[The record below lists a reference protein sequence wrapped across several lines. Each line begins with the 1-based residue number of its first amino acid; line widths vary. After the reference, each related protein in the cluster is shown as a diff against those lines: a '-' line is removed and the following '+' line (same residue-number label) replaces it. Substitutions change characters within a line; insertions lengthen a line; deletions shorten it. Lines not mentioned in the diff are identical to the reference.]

1 MRILLAADIFGVT
14 GHLLEIAASLGGADK
29 RCRIVGPYPASVCF
43 ADEALAYSAFIR
55 HGGVDS
61 YTKKVLGHLA
71 DSGGEQLACIGFSA
85 GAAALWR
92 ALAAPAA
99 EGIGLA
105 VCLYGS
111 QIRNAVTVEPRCPC
125 LLVFPGEEP
134 HFSVEELIGC
144 LQHRP
149 RVWCATVPWR
159 HGYMNGLSR
168 NFDREG
174 YDRTLAW
181 LRWLLEQ
188 PDQAGC
194 DRDVFHS
201 LIRTVS

>member
-1 MRILLAADIFGVT
+1 MRILVAADIFGVT
-14 GHLLEIAASLGGADK
+14 GHLMEIAAAFGGAGN

-43 ADEALAYSAFIR
+43 GDEALAYTAFIEN
-55 HGGVDS
+55 GGIES
-61 YTKKVLGHLA
+61 YTAKVLGHLA
-71 DSGGEQLACIGFSA
+71 DSVGEPLVCIGFSA
-85 GAAALWR
+85 GAAALWQ
-92 ALAAPAA
+92 ALADPAA
-99 EGIGLA
+99 EGVCLA

-125 LLVFPGEEP
+125 LLVFPEEEP
-134 HFSVEELIGC
+134 HFSVAELIGC
-144 LQHRP
+144 LQHRS
-149 RVWCATVPWR
+149 RLQCATVPWR

-174 YDRTLAW
+174 YGRTLAW
-181 LRWLLEQ
+181 FRWLLEQ
-188 PDQAGC
+188 PDQAEC